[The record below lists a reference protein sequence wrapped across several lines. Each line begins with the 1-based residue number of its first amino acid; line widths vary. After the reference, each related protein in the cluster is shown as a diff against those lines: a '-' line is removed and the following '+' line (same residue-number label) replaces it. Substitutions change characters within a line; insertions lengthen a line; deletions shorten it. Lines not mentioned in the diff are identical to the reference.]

1 MTAIRLHL
9 GNKNP
14 QQKIGVVLRLFHDVE
29 LSMYSPNLNVKE
41 TFYATQDN
49 TFWFPITIGS
59 SLNRNM

>member
-41 TFYATQDN
+41 TF
-49 TFWFPITIGS
+49 
-59 SLNRNM
+59 